1 MGTRIEGNI
10 VHELGMWEKQSSM
23 WFQAKSA
30 KTTIR
35 HNLFFN
41 GPRAG
46 INFNDGFGGGDE
58 VSENL
63 IFNTCRESGDHGP
76 INSWDR
82 QPYLTTV
89 RTGSPSLVP
98 VPRDIHHNFIV
109 ANYDGTKG
117 IDNDDGS
124 SYYQMHH
131 NFHVGGWMHKS
142 NFGGHSKDTY
152 GSIGID
158 VTLGMRMTQAQFP
171 EYRDSFVNNTVVLKS
186 GSGRYY
192 VEVANDVATDA
203 PSCEQEQC
211 YQHVGG
217 NRVFADGN
225 PPSVLIRKNNDRR
238 GTTIAFEEWIAMGY
252 DKNTTFTGSVP
263 STDEIV
269 SWVRSLLAMKPGA
282 PAGGALFI

>member
-1 MGTRIEGNI
+1 MGTLIQGNI

-23 WFQAKSA
+23 WFQAKTA

-35 HNLFFN
+35 QNLFFN

-46 INFNDGFGGGDE
+46 INFNDGFGGGDT

-89 RTGSPSLVP
+89 RTGAPSLVP
-98 VPRDIHHNFIV
+98 IPRDIHHNFIV
-109 ANYDGTKG
+109 SNYDGFKG

-131 NFHVGGWMHKS
+131 NFQVGGWMHKS
-142 NFGGHSKDTY
+142 NYGGHSKDTY

-158 VTLGMRMTQAQFP
+158 VTLGMRTVMSQFP
-171 EYRDSFVNNTVVLKS
+171 GYVDSFLNNTLIFKS
-186 GSGRYY
+186 GNGIYYIEVASDDQRCSGRH
-192 VEVANDVATDA
+192 
-203 PSCEQEQC
+203 C
-211 YQHVGG
+211 YQNVGG
-217 NRVFADGN
+217 NKMYTDGN
-225 PPSVLIRKNNDRR
+225 SPDVLIRVNNSKR
-238 GTTIAFEEWIAMGY
+238 GTTIGFKQWIDLGY
-252 DKNTTFTGSVP
+252 DKDTTLETTLP
-263 STDEIV
+263 TDAQVV
-269 SWVRSLLAMKPGA
+269 SWVRDLLQMKQTELPSGM
-282 PAGGALFI
+282 LMI